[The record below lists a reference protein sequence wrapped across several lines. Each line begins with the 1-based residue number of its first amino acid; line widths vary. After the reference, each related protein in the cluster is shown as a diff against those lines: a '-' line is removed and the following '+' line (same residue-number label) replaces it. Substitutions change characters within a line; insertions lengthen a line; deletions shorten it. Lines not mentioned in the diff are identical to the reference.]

1 MTTVFTTPVIRHFLV
16 VIARI
21 FLFLKGWKV
30 VGEPPK
36 EKKYIF
42 IAAPHTSNWD
52 FIFMLCIA
60 LTKNID
66 VRWMGKEQLFPK
78 PFKSLMVWLGGIS
91 IARSTTNNT
100 VTEMVK
106 RFKAADKLSL
116 LITPEGTRSK
126 VEKWKTGF
134 YHIALEAKVPIFRGF
149 IDAPSKTCGIVDKFI
164 PTGRIEEDMEKIK
177 KFYRTKT
184 GINPKLGLDKSA

>member
-1 MTTVFTTPVIRHFLV
+1 MTTVFTTPIIRHVLV
-16 VIARI
+16 LFAKS

-30 VGEPPK
+30 IGDPLE

-52 FIFMLCIA
+52 FIFMICIA

-78 PFKSLMVWLGGIS
+78 PFKGFMVWLGGIS

-106 RFKAADKLSL
+106 RFKSVDKMTL

-149 IDAPSKTCGIVDKFI
+149 IDAPSKTCGIIDKFI

-177 KFYRTKT
+177 NFYRTKT
-184 GINPKLGLDKSA
+184 GINPQLGLDKSA

>member
-1 MTTVFTTPVIRHFLV
+1 MTTIFTTPVIRHILV
-16 VIARI
+16 VFAKT
-21 FLFLKGWKV
+21 FLLVKGWKV
-30 VGEPPK
+30 VGDAPK

-52 FIFMLCIA
+52 FIYMLCVA
-60 LTKNID
+60 LTKNVDIC
-66 VRWMGKEQLFPK
+66 WMGKEQLFPK
-78 PFKSLMVWLGGIS
+78 PFKGLMTWLGGIS

-100 VTEMVK
+100 VSEMVK
-106 RFKAADKLSL
+106 RFKAAEKMSL

-149 IDAPSKTCGIVDKFI
+149 IDASSKTCGIFDKFI
-164 PTGRIEEDMEKIK
+164 PTGRLEEDMEKIK
-177 KFYRTKT
+177 DFYRTKT
-184 GINPKLGLDKSA
+184 GLNPKLGIDKST

>member
-1 MTTVFTTPVIRHFLV
+1 MTTVFTTPIIRHVLV
-16 VIARI
+16 LVAKS

-30 VGEPPK
+30 IGDPPE

-52 FIFMLCIA
+52 FIFMICIA

-78 PFKSLMVWLGGIS
+78 PFKGFMVWLGGIS
-91 IARSTTNNT
+91 IARSTANNT

-106 RFKAADKLSL
+106 RFKSVDKMTL

-134 YHIALEAKVPIFRGF
+134 YHIALEAKLPIFPCF
-149 IDAPSKTCGIVDKFI
+149 IDAPSKTCGIIDKFI

-177 KFYRTKT
+177 NFYRTKT